1 MNPTRSRHGEA
12 RCAELIGIAR
22 DLLVEGGLDTFAMRT
37 VAARAGMRLGNL
49 QYYYATRDDLLEEV
63 IRTEFERDLNTVRD
77 TVTADPAENHEL
89 AQLAHRLVHDWCA
102 ASGVAFLTLASLA
115 YRSERFG
122 ALNREIYER
131 FYAEMSSIILRL
143 DSKLDPGEVAI
154 RARLMT
160 SVLDGVAL
168 QVHAVP
174 GDAASRS
181 DLIDQAG
188 QLIVAVATGSNARD
202 KVRRNRPLRLP

>member
-77 TVTADPAENHEL
+77 TVTADPPK
-89 AQLAHRLVHDWCA
+89 
-102 ASGVAFLTLASLA
+102 T
-115 YRSERFG
+115 
-122 ALNREIYER
+122 
-131 FYAEMSSIILRL
+131 MSSPSSRTV
-143 DSKLDPGEVAI
+143 SW
-154 RARLMT
+154 MT
-160 SVLDGVAL
+160 GAPQVAL
-168 QVHAVP
+168 
-174 GDAASRS
+174 RS
-181 DLIDQAG
+181 
-188 QLIVAVATGSNARD
+188 
-202 KVRRNRPLRLP
+202 

>member
-1 MNPTRSRHGEA
+1 M
-12 RCAELIGIAR
+12 
-22 DLLVEGGLDTFAMRT
+22 D
-37 VAARAGMRLGNL
+37 
-49 QYYYATRDDLLEEV
+49 
-63 IRTEFERDLNTVRD
+63 
-77 TVTADPAENHEL
+77 
-89 AQLAHRLVHDWCA
+89 DWCA
-102 ASGVAFLTLASLA
+102 DSGVAFLTLASLA

-143 DSKLDPGEVAI
+143 DSKLDAGEVAI

-188 QLIVAVATGSNARD
+188 QLIVAVATGSTARD
-202 KVRRNRPLRLP
+202 NVRRNRRGW